1 MANINEY
8 LDWRGDVPFSLDP
21 FNDVDNLILSELA
34 YTDFEGIVPP
44 PGSGESISL
53 REAYAAFYQ
62 RHTREEIEAETTFY
76 HMAPFVMDHLIAS
89 RRFQNLRLANYVNV
103 IDEAKDAQFSAI
115 TFLLGREVPIALDCA
130 GDAAHARIQ
139 LPADERET
147 VYVAYRGTDDSI
159 VGWKEDLN
167 MGYLEVIPS
176 QTRALEYL
184 GRMTR
189 QYPDAKL
196 RIGGHSK
203 GGNLSVYAAVKAPAA
218 VQDRIVRV
226 YNNDGPGF
234 AKPLVG
240 TPEHTRVADRILTV
254 VPQSSV
260 VGQLLEHEQNV
271 EIVRSDAE
279 GMLQHDGFSWQVVG
293 DHFIHLDDF
302 SREGKVI
309 DETLESWEGSLS
321 PKQREAF
328 ADALY
333 TVLTASG
340 AKTLSDLN
348 GDKLKSAVTMLKTY
362 SNLDRET
369 RQLLSGSLRAL
380 VGSYAKNV
388 ADDVQKND
396 LEPLRRKL
404 ERQRKKAE
412 KRGAKKK

>member
-1 MANINEY
+1 MANILEY
-8 LDWRGDVPFSLDP
+8 LDWRGDLTLLERP
-21 FNDVDNLILSELA
+21 FNEVDNLILAEICYLDFSGFVPAGFQTQQVTLLDAASA
-34 YTDFEGIVPP
+34 YFAAHPETNMGVLVPDQIP
-44 PGSGESISL
+44 VLVEH
-53 REAYAAFYQ
+53 AAK
-62 RHTREEIEAETTFY
+62 TA
-76 HMAPFVMDHLIAS
+76 
-89 RRFQNLRLANYVNV
+89 RFGDIRLLGYVNR
-103 IDEAKDAQFSAI
+103 IDEETQTQFSAL
-115 TFLLGREVPIALDCA
+115 TMLLPDGSA
-130 GDAAHARIQ
+130 
-139 LPADERET
+139 
-147 VYVAYRGTDDSI
+147 YVAFRGTDDTI

-218 VQDRIVRV
+218 VQDRIVQV

-279 GMLQHDGFSWQVVG
+279 GMLQHDGFSWQVVS
-293 DHFIHLDDF
+293 DHFIHLDGF

-388 ADDVQKND
+388 ANDVQKND

>member
-1 MANINEY
+1 MANILDY
-8 LDWRGDVPFSLDP
+8 LDWRGDLQISERG
-21 FNDVDNLILSELA
+21 FNEVDNLLLAELC
-34 YTDFEGIVPP
+34 YLDFGGIVPP
-44 PGSGESISL
+44 GFDAPVPLQEAMRRYDVL
-53 REAYAAFYQ
+53 REHESMGVLVPDQIPELGRRMAASARFSGLLLCGY
-62 RHTREEIEAETTFY
+62 ENKIDDETQT
-76 HMAPFVMDHLIAS
+76 
-89 RRFQNLRLANYVNV
+89 
-103 IDEAKDAQFSAI
+103 QFSAL
-115 TFLLGREVPIALDCA
+115 TLL
-130 GDAAHARIQ
+130 
-139 LPADERET
+139 LPDGTA
-147 VYVAYRGTDDSI
+147 YVAFRGTDDTI
-159 VGWKEDLN
+159 VGWKEDFNLAFLPVVPAQR
-167 MGYLEVIPS
+167 MAVQYLQAAAEVFSERP
-176 QTRALEYL
+176 
-184 GRMTR
+184 
-189 QYPDAKL
+189 L
-196 RIGGHSK
+196 RVGGHSK
-203 GGNLSVYAAVKAPAA
+203 GGNLAVYSAVFCSEA
-218 VQDRIVRV
+218 VQNQLMQV

-293 DHFIHLDDF
+293 DHFIHLDGF

>member
-1 MANINEY
+1 MQ
-8 LDWRGDVPFSLDP
+8 F
-21 FNDVDNLILSELA
+21 
-34 YTDFEGIVPP
+34 
-44 PGSGESISL
+44 
-53 REAYAAFYQ
+53 AA
-62 RHTREEIEAETTFY
+62 
-76 HMAPFVMDHLIAS
+76 VS
-89 RRFQNLRLANYVNV
+89 
-103 IDEAKDAQFSAI
+103 
-115 TFLLGREVPIALDCA
+115 FLLPDGS
-130 GDAAHARIQ
+130 
-139 LPADERET
+139 
-147 VYVAYRGTDDSI
+147 VYAAYRGTDMTI
-159 VGWKEDLN
+159 VGWQEDFN
-167 MGYLEVIPS
+167 MSFLSAVPAQVKAAEYAGAVA
-176 QTRALEYL
+176 RACP
-184 GRMTR
+184 GR
-189 QYPDAKL
+189 AL

-240 TPEHTRVADRILTV
+240 TPEHMRVADRILTV

-293 DHFIHLDDF
+293 DHFIHLDGF

>member
-1 MANINEY
+1 MANILDY
-8 LDWRGDVPFSLDP
+8 LDWRGDLQISERG
-21 FNDVDNLILSELA
+21 FNEVDNLLLAELC
-34 YTDFEGIVPP
+34 YLDFGGIVPP
-44 PGSGESISL
+44 GFDAPVPLQEAMRRYDVL
-53 REAYAAFYQ
+53 REHESMGVLVPDQIPELGRRMAASARFSGLLLCGY
-62 RHTREEIEAETTFY
+62 ENKIDDETQT
-76 HMAPFVMDHLIAS
+76 
-89 RRFQNLRLANYVNV
+89 
-103 IDEAKDAQFSAI
+103 QFSAL
-115 TFLLGREVPIALDCA
+115 TLL
-130 GDAAHARIQ
+130 
-139 LPADERET
+139 LPDGTA
-147 VYVAYRGTDDSI
+147 YVAFRGTDDTI
-159 VGWKEDLN
+159 VGWKEDFNLAF
-167 MGYLEVIPS
+167 LPVVPA
-176 QTRALEYL
+176 Q
-184 GRMTR
+184 RMAVQCLQAAAAAFSER
-189 QYPDAKL
+189 PL
-196 RIGGHSK
+196 RVGGHSK
-203 GGNLSVYAAVKAPAA
+203 GGNLAVYSAVFCSEA
-218 VQDRIVRV
+218 VQNQLMQV

-293 DHFIHLDDF
+293 DHFIHLDGF